1 MTYDIIIM
9 GNGIL
14 GISTALSLALL
25 DSSLEIGVIGPEN
38 REGGASVAA
47 GAMLNAFAELTS
59 TSLKSYAGQE
69 KFNLSLQ
76 ASKRWDSWIE
86 RINDFL
92 EPASQVTY
100 QKGTFLLL
108 NSKSG
113 VLDSENFY
121 SILKALQ
128 EYKEPYEE
136 INPAHIPG
144 LYPLEDCR
152 PLRSLYLP
160 NEGSID
166 SGKFIRTL
174 KDIASTHYKISFI
187 NEKVSSFNLEGH
199 SIISV
204 NTEKGETL
212 SAKDFVLSMGSYS
225 QKLIDTLPQLS
236 RKIPR
241 LLSGMGCSVVV
252 NQDPHN
258 IVKHVIRTPNR
269 SGACGLHVMPQ
280 GQDLYIGAT
289 NNVYC
294 EPKTQH
300 KVGFTHFLLECA
312 LEQINQNLHKSDMK
326 TCHTGNRPAT
336 LDTFP
341 LIGETSLKGL
351 WLLTGT
357 YRDGFHQS
365 PFLGDALARKIL
377 GLPNELNSIF
387 APERSLIKNFTKEES
402 IEEAV
407 RHYMSGAYERSMK
420 LPKAGWDEVLRD
432 LISKRVNYIYDRLET
447 DFGLSPDMIMMF
459 EFSDNFEESLDYFK
473 DYFQGNHLRKNLSI
487 L

>member
-1 MTYDIIIM
+1 MTYDIIII

-14 GISTALSLALL
+14 GLSTALSLALL
-25 DSSLEIGVIGPEN
+25 DSSLKIRVIGPET

-47 GAMLNAFAELTS
+47 GAMLNTFAELTS

-76 ASKRWDSWIE
+76 ASKRWDAWIQ

-92 EPASQVTY
+92 EPANHITY

-128 EYKEPYEE
+128 EYNEPYEE
-136 INPAHIPG
+136 TNPEQIPG

-166 SGKFIRTL
+166 SGEFMKAL
-174 KDIASTHYKISFI
+174 KDIASNHYNISFI
-187 NEKVSSFNLEGH
+187 DGKVISFNLEGH

-204 NTEKGETL
+204 NTEKGEIIN
-212 SAKDFVLSMGSYS
+212 AKDFVLAMGSYS

-236 RKIPR
+236 RRMPR
-241 LLSGMGCSVVV
+241 LLSGMGCSVIV
-252 NQDPHN
+252 NQDQNN

-289 NNVYC
+289 NNVYID
-294 EPKTQH
+294 PKTQH

-326 TCHTGNRPAT
+326 NFHTGNRPAT
-336 LDTFP
+336 IDTFP
-341 LIGETSLKGL
+341 LIGETSINGL

-365 PFLGDALARKIL
+365 PYLGDGLARKIL
-377 GLPNELNSIF
+377 GLPSELNSIF
-387 APERSLIKNFTKEES
+387 TPERPLINNFTKEES

-420 LPKAGWDEVLRD
+420 LPKAGWDEVLRN
-432 LISKRVNYIYDRLET
+432 LIYKRVNYIYDRLET
-447 DFGLSPDMIMMF
+447 DFGLSPDMLMMF
-459 EFSDNFEESLDYFK
+459 EFSDNFEESLDSFK
-473 DYFQGNHLRKNLSI
+473 DYFKGNHP
-487 L
+487 